1 MAICFVIRPPHSLSG
16 VANSR
21 SLLVATP
28 PLILALLDKGS
39 NFEESERR
47 YRFEKELKPNLGF
60 YLTGQV
66 VAAYRSSRERIY
78 AFPTKDFGGLASGP
92 F

>member
-1 MAICFVIRPPHSLSG
+1 MAICCVIRPPHSLSG

-28 PLILALLDKGS
+28 PLILALLDKQIDSADKSVRTSAFKWLQGQS
-39 NFEESERR
+39 
-47 YRFEKELKPNLGF
+47 GF

-66 VAAYRSSRERIY
+66 VAAYSRVRLT
-78 AFPTKDFGGLASGP
+78 PHDFGGLASGP

>member
-1 MAICFVIRPPHSLSG
+1 MAICCVSRPPHSLGG
-16 VANSR
+16 VANSL

-28 PLILALLDKGS
+28 PLILALLDRQI
-39 NFEESERR
+39 NFGERLVKTSALKWLQEQSET
-47 YRFEKELKPNLGF
+47 

-66 VAAYRSSRERIY
+66 VAAYSQVRLTPR
-78 AFPTKDFGGLASGP
+78 DFGGLASGP

>member
-1 MAICFVIRPPHSLSG
+1 MPICCVIRPPHSLGG

-28 PLILALLDKGS
+28 PLILALLDEWIDSGNRLVKTS
-39 NFEESERR
+39 TLKWLQEQSE
-47 YRFEKELKPNLGF
+47 F

-66 VAAYRSSRERIY
+66 PAAYAQVRLGPR
-78 AFPTKDFGGLASGP
+78 DFGGLASRH